1 MLRKE
6 GNTIKSKS
14 DYIYIMPFL
23 IGFTMFFVAPLFLAV
38 YYTFDLNG
46 NGIGIY
52 NYVSVFQSPSFQ
64 LACWNTLRFIGIGVP
79 LLMVI
84 SLMLAIMLK
93 NYFYGSIVFKTIL
106 LSPLVVPIAT
116 IATLLQ
122 VLFSENGIANTII
135 TKIGTEKFN
144 WLHSEWA
151 FVILIV
157 LYIWKNVGY
166 DTLLIIAGLRMIPK
180 ELEEAAK
187 IDGASSKQIFAH
199 LTLPLLVPNLCFVAI
214 VSISNSFKSFKET
227 FLLGGDIPDKSIY
240 MLQHFL
246 NNNFNNAN
254 YPRLSVAAISLFV
267 VIAFVIWVFLSVIK
281 KVND

>member
-23 IGFTMFFVAPLFLAV
+23 IGFAIFFVAPLFLAV

>member
-23 IGFTMFFVAPLFLAV
+23 IGFTIFFVAPLFLAV

-187 IDGASSKQIFAH
+187 IDGASSKQIFSH

>member
-23 IGFTMFFVAPLFLAV
+23 IGFTIFFVAPLFLAV